1 MNEKL
6 VALSIESKNISG
18 AIGTEI
24 NGEFEIVDTITKVSN
39 GISKCKVVDK
49 KLLTESILDV
59 LEELSH
65 RNSERIDSVYLSI
78 GTEHTNVKCNK
89 GVFLLD
95 NAQSVV
101 SKKEVLSAYMDGQS
115 ITKDSGEYI
124 FDSIIRNIYLD
135 GQMVLDSPIE
145 KNALSIEI
153 DLDIIATEKEYLND
167 IQDIF
172 NSIGCKINGFI
183 LGLNALKDLF
193 SADNINSGPELF
205 IDFGDEKTDFIYYEN
220 NRINDMKSIELGG
233 VNIIKDLSFIT
244 KFDEE
249 VLDTIKTEYAPKYDT
264 LRREFSKITHNDVN
278 IDSVLFYDV
287 INARIEEILSY
298 IRKYAEEKNIYDG
311 MTKVTVFGDSI
322 CLFENIEV
330 LIEEV
335 LQKKTKVFTKNDIKV
350 ENSSIIT
357 SIAIVKEVYDR
368 LKLIGKD
375 IIIYI
380 PEEVK
385 DIIVEEDKISNE
397 DVKEVKKKGL
407 SKVLRFLGDIF

>member
-6 VALSIESKNISG
+6 VALSIENENISG

-39 GISKCKVVDK
+39 GIGRGKVVDK
-49 KLLTESILDV
+49 QLLTESILEV

-78 GTEHTNVKCNK
+78 GTKHTSVRSNK
-89 GVFLLD
+89 GICLLD
-95 NAQSVV
+95 NADNLV
-101 SKKEVLSAYMDGQS
+101 SKKELLNAYMDGQN
-115 ITKDSGEYI
+115 ITKGNDKYI

-135 GQMVLDSPIE
+135 GQMVSDSPIE
-145 KNALSIEI
+145 KNALSIEL
-153 DLDIIATEKEYLND
+153 DLDIIGTEKEYLKD
-167 IQDIF
+167 IEDIF
-172 NSIGCKINGFI
+172 DSIGCKINGFI
-183 LGLNALKDLF
+183 LGLNALKELF
-193 SADNINSGPELF
+193 STDNINKAPELF
-205 IDFGDEKTDFIYYEN
+205 IDFGNEKTDFIYYEN

-244 KFDEE
+244 KLDEE
-249 VLDTIKTEYAPKYDT
+249 VLDIIKTEYAPKYDT
-264 LRREFSKITHNDVN
+264 LRRDFSKITHNNVN

-298 IRKYAEEKNIYDG
+298 IKKYAQEKNIYNG
-311 MTKVTVFGDSI
+311 ITKVTIFGDSI

-335 LQKKTKVFTKNDIKV
+335 LQKKTKVFTKNDVKV

-375 IIIYI
+375 IIVYI
-380 PEEVK
+380 PKEEK
-385 DIIVEEDKISNE
+385 DIIIEEDKISNE